1 MAELP
6 SKQNSRQP
14 NLAELFDDESLRWNH
29 ADWVKKLAIE
39 LFTLFDAEPLA
50 QVAAKQTLFSTAMIP
65 LLIKVMLTTENAV
78 ACESLNIAIN
88 RFFSKSFSELL
99 GERMEVSAFS

>member
-6 SKQNSRQP
+6 SKQSNRPS
-14 NLAELFDDESLRWNH
+14 NLAELFEDESLRWNH
-29 ADWVKKLAIE
+29 ADWVKTLAFE

-65 LLIKVMLTTENAV
+65 LLVKVLLTTENAAV
-78 ACESLNIAIN
+78 SKSLNIGVN

-99 GERMEVSAFS
+99 GERMEVSAFL